1 MLSAEN
7 IDRVCMT
14 AHTQDGVCGWR
25 QDGAG
30 SLSLMTSQRKRQTD
44 RSIIYSSFS
53 MKTASLTCLLL
64 LSS

>member
-30 SLSLMTSQRKRQTD
+30 SLSLMTSQRKRQT
-44 RSIIYSSFS
+44 
-53 MKTASLTCLLL
+53 
-64 LSS
+64 